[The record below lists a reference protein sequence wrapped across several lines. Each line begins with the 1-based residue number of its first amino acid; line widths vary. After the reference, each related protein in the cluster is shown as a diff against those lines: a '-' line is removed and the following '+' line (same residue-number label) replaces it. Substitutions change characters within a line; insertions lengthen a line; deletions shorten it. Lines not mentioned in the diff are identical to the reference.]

1 MADKTFDV
9 KISDDLHNKVMRMI
23 NSSGVTSK
31 EWFEKAVVLT
41 EIHGLNIAVGDHNEY
56 FSELEVHTT
65 RIHELVANMIKREVY
80 LKEELETKNE
90 DIASIATSLE
100 YNNKEIAELYKQ
112 IEEMR
117 TTNENNQ
124 SLNGLLSRLV
134 AEQEIQLKDL
144 KEVIGTKEKVIG
156 SFAASLENSKMENAE
171 LHKQVDAMK
180 VTNANNQSLIGEYK
194 EKINSLSGLAFE
206 REVQLKDLKEV
217 LAARLENSTKENAEL
232 HKQVDAMKVT
242 NKNNLSLIGEY
253 KEKINSLSGLVV
265 EREVQLKDLKEVGA
279 ARLENSTIENAEL
292 HKQVDAMKVTNA
304 NNQSLIGEYKEK
316 IDSLSGQVD
325 AMKVTNKNNLSL
337 IGEYKE
343 KINSLSGQ
351 VVEREVQLKDLKE
364 VLAARLE
371 NSTKENAEL
380 HKQVDAMKVT
390 YANNQ
395 SLIGEYKEKI
405 DSLSGQVDAMK
416 VTNANN
422 QSLIGEYNEKIDS
435 LSGQV
440 VAMKVTNENNQSLIG
455 EYKAKIDSLSG
466 QVDAMKV
473 TNENSQSLIGEYKAK
488 IDSLSGQIV
497 EREVQLKD
505 LKEVLAAR
513 LENSTKKNAELHKQ
527 KGKMKATN
535 KNNQTLTEYKEK
547 IDSWLASPLTNHQS
561 EPQAKEEK
569 SLQKAEWKSQK
580 KKLKQLLKEHPNAK
594 ENELAELLGVDSSY
608 VIELRKEFGI

>member
-80 LKEELETKNE
+80 LKEELATKNE

-144 KEVIGTKEKVIG
+144 KEVIGTKEKVIV

-242 NKNNLSLIGEY
+242 NKNNISLIGEY

-265 EREVQLKDLKEVGA
+265 EREVQLKDLKEVSA

-292 HKQVDAMKVTNA
+292 HKQVDAMKVANA

-325 AMKVTNKNNLSL
+325 AIKVTNKNNLSL

-390 YANNQ
+390 
-395 SLIGEYKEKI
+395 
-405 DSLSGQVDAMK
+405 
-416 VTNANN
+416 NANN

-455 EYKAKIDSLSG
+455 EYKEKIDSLSG

-473 TNENSQSLIGEYKAK
+473 TNANSQSLIGEYKEK

-608 VIELRKEFGI
+608 VIELRKEF